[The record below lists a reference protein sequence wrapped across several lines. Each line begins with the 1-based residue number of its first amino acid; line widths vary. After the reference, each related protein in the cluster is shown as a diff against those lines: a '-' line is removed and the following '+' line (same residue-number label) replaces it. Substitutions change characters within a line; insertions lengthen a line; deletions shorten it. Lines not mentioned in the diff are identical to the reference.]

1 MSGSGTVVVT
11 GASTGIGQATALR
24 LARAGFVVLAGVRR
38 EEDGAALRAQDA
50 GIEPVLVDVTD
61 AGQIAGLA
69 QRVGGAPLAGLV
81 NNAGI
86 AVAGPLEGIPLD
98 LVRRQYEVNV
108 FGLLAVTQALLESIR
123 TGQGRIVNI
132 GSIGGRINTPFV
144 GPYSSS
150 KAAVRSLSASLRRE
164 LRPWDLHVA
173 LVEPGA
179 LDTPI
184 WRKGEQGAQET
195 IDALPDRVRTL
206 YARPLEALV
215 AATRKIAAGAS
226 SPDEA
231 AQAVEHALTAER
243 PKAIYTVGRRARV
256 QGALHSV
263 LPARDVRRARGAGDE
278 DRVAR
283 PLARCRGRLGL
294 GREPRDGH
302 RPHPGARVAVE
313 AQLLATREQAQAE
326 ADEHA
331 VGRRRAREGV
341 DVELHRPGV
350 LPLPH
355 LPGHLADLEVPRR
368 ACGSSTPRR
377 ARADPATSRRS
388 S

>member
-184 WRKGEQGAQET
+184 WRKGEQGAQAT
-195 IDALPDRVRTL
+195 IDALPDRVRAL

-263 LPARDVRRARGAGDE
+263 LPARAFDAL
-278 DRVAR
+278 VAR
-283 PLARCRGRLGL
+283 AM
-294 GREPRDGH
+294 
-302 RPHPGARVAVE
+302 
-313 AQLLATREQAQAE
+313 
-326 ADEHA
+326 
-331 VGRRRAREGV
+331 
-341 DVELHRPGV
+341 
-350 LPLPH
+350 
-355 LPGHLADLEVPRR
+355 
-368 ACGSSTPRR
+368 
-377 ARADPATSRRS
+377 RS
-388 S
+388 